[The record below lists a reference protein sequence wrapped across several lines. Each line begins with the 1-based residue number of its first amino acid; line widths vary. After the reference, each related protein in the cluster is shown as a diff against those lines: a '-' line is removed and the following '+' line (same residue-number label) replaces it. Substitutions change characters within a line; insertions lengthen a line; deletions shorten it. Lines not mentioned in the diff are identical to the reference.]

1 MTVLSVFFDL
11 TVRRI
16 PNWIIAFGLAGGLL
30 LNASQGFAQF
40 SHSLLGFIGGI
51 AVFIV
56 PFALGWM
63 GAGDVKYFGVV
74 GALLGVE
81 WLPRVLFY
89 SILTAGVLAVAYV
102 ASAALI
108 PVLDFLRTHGP
119 IANLPS
125 LASVE
130 CCLTPSVK
138 EPPKV
143 PIQSLGALLLVP
155 ELWWLTILIPPVGGP
170 AFNQKLPREPMSYRN
185 L

>member
-30 LNASQGFAQF
+30 LNASQGFTQF

-74 GALLGVE
+74 GALLGIE

-89 SILTAGVLAVAYV
+89 SAMIAGVIAVAYTAVGRFHSGSGFFKDTWSDCKLAILSFGRVLPDSIGKRTAKGADSVPWGV
-102 ASAALI
+102 AI
-108 PVLDFLRTHGP
+108 
-119 IANLPS
+119 
-125 LASVE
+125 
-130 CCLTPSVK
+130 
-138 EPPKV
+138 
-143 PIQSLGALLLVP
+143 GAGTLVAYYFDP
-155 ELWWLTILIPPVGGP
+155 TGRWAG
-170 AFNQKLPREPMSYRN
+170 F
-185 L
+185 

>member
-30 LNASQGFAQF
+30 LNASQGFAQL

-63 GAGDVKYFGVV
+63 GAGDVKYFSVV

-89 SILTAGVLAVAYV
+89 SIVAAGVLAAGHAIGRFDSGFLKDAWTDCKLAILSFGRMLPDSIGKRTAKGADSVPWGVAIGAGTLVAYYFDPTGRW
-102 ASAALI
+102 AG
-108 PVLDFLRTHGP
+108 F
-119 IANLPS
+119 
-125 LASVE
+125 
-130 CCLTPSVK
+130 
-138 EPPKV
+138 
-143 PIQSLGALLLVP
+143 
-155 ELWWLTILIPPVGGP
+155 
-170 AFNQKLPREPMSYRN
+170 
-185 L
+185 

>member
-1 MTVLSVFFDL
+1 LLSPLDFSILLVTVLSVFFDL

-30 LNASQGFAQF
+30 LNATEGVVQF
-40 SHSLLGFIGGI
+40 SHSLLGLIVGI
-51 AVFIV
+51 AIFIV

-102 ASAALI
+102 A
-108 PVLDFLRTHGP
+108 VGRFDFSSGFFKNVWTDCKLAFLSFGRLLPDSISKRTAKG
-119 IANLPS
+119 AD
-125 LASVE
+125 SV
-130 CCLTPSVK
+130 PWGVA
-138 EPPKV
+138 
-143 PIQSLGALLLVP
+143 IGAGTLVAYYFDP
-155 ELWWLTILIPPVGGP
+155 TGRWAG
-170 AFNQKLPREPMSYRN
+170 F
-185 L
+185 

>member
-1 MTVLSVFFDL
+1 LLSLLDFSILLVTVLSVSFDL

-30 LNASQGFAQF
+30 LNASQGFVQF
-40 SHSLLGFIGGI
+40 SHSLLGFIAGI

-89 SILTAGVLAVAYV
+89 SIVVAGVIAVGCVFVSRFNSRFLKDAWIDCKLAIFSLGRLLPDSIGKRTAKGADSVPWGVAIGAGTLVAYYV
-102 ASAALI
+102 DPTGRWAG
-108 PVLDFLRTHGP
+108 F
-119 IANLPS
+119 
-125 LASVE
+125 
-130 CCLTPSVK
+130 
-138 EPPKV
+138 
-143 PIQSLGALLLVP
+143 
-155 ELWWLTILIPPVGGP
+155 
-170 AFNQKLPREPMSYRN
+170 
-185 L
+185 

>member
-1 MTVLSVFFDL
+1 LLSALDFSILLVTVLSVFFDL

-16 PNWIIAFGLAGGLL
+16 PNWIIAFGLLGGFL

-51 AVFIV
+51 GVFIV

-89 SILTAGVLAVAYV
+89 SILAAGVFAVAYV
-102 ASAALI
+102 AIGRFNSG
-108 PVLDFLRTHGP
+108 FLKDAW
-119 IANLPS
+119 IDCK
-125 LASVE
+125 LAI
-130 CCLTPSVK
+130 L
-138 EPPKV
+138 
-143 PIQSLGALLLVP
+143 SLGRLLPDSIGKRTAKGADSVPWGVAIGAGTLVAYYLDP
-155 ELWWLTILIPPVGGP
+155 TGQWAG
-170 AFNQKLPREPMSYRN
+170 F
-185 L
+185 

>member
-16 PNWIIAFGLAGGLL
+16 PNWIIAFGLGSGLL
-30 LNASQGFAQF
+30 LNAFQGLAQF

-56 PFALGWM
+56 PFAVGWM

-89 SILTAGVLAVAYV
+89 SILAAGVLAVGCV
-102 ASAALI
+102 AIDRFNFGFFKDAWTDCKLVI
-108 PVLDFLRTHGP
+108 
-119 IANLPS
+119 I
-125 LASVE
+125 
-130 CCLTPSVK
+130 
-138 EPPKV
+138 
-143 PIQSLGALLLVP
+143 SLGRVLPDSIGKRTAKGADSVPWGVAIGAGTLVAYYFDP
-155 ELWWLTILIPPVGGP
+155 TGRWAG
-170 AFNQKLPREPMSYRN
+170 F
-185 L
+185 

>member
-16 PNWIIAFGLAGGLL
+16 PNWIIAFGLLGGLL

-40 SHSLLGFIGGI
+40 SYSLLGFIGGI
-51 AVFIV
+51 GVFIV

-89 SILTAGVLAVAYV
+89 SILVAGGFAVAY
-102 ASAALI
+102 
-108 PVLDFLRTHGP
+108 
-119 IANLPS
+119 IAIDRFNSGRLKDAWTDCK
-125 LASVE
+125 LAI
-130 CCLTPSVK
+130 L
-138 EPPKV
+138 
-143 PIQSLGALLLVP
+143 SLGRVLPDSIGKRSAKGADSVPWGVAIGAGTLVAYYLDP
-155 ELWWLTILIPPVGGP
+155 TGRWAG
-170 AFNQKLPREPMSYRN
+170 F
-185 L
+185 

>member
-1 MTVLSVFFDL
+1 LLSALDFSILLVTVLSVFFDL

-16 PNWIIAFGLAGGLL
+16 PNWIIAFGLLGGFL

-51 AVFIV
+51 GVFIV

-89 SILTAGVLAVAYV
+89 SILAAGVFAVTYVAIGRFNSGFLKDAWIDCKLAILSLGRLLPDSIGKRTAKGADSVPWGVAIGAGTLVAYY
-102 ASAALI
+102 
-108 PVLDFLRTHGP
+108 LDPTGQWAGF
-119 IANLPS
+119 
-125 LASVE
+125 
-130 CCLTPSVK
+130 
-138 EPPKV
+138 
-143 PIQSLGALLLVP
+143 
-155 ELWWLTILIPPVGGP
+155 
-170 AFNQKLPREPMSYRN
+170 
-185 L
+185 

>member
-1 MTVLSVFFDL
+1 LLSPLDFSILLVTVLSVFFDL

-30 LNASQGFAQF
+30 LNASQGFSQF

-89 SILTAGVLAVAYV
+89 SILAAGLFAVGYVTIGRFNSGFFKDAWTDCKLAILSLGRVLPDSIGKRTAKGADSVPWGVAIGAGTLVAYYFDPTGRW
-102 ASAALI
+102 AG
-108 PVLDFLRTHGP
+108 F
-119 IANLPS
+119 
-125 LASVE
+125 
-130 CCLTPSVK
+130 
-138 EPPKV
+138 
-143 PIQSLGALLLVP
+143 
-155 ELWWLTILIPPVGGP
+155 
-170 AFNQKLPREPMSYRN
+170 
-185 L
+185 

>member
-1 MTVLSVFFDL
+1 LLSTLDFSILLVTVLSVFFDL

-30 LNASQGFAQF
+30 LNGSQGLAQF
-40 SHSLLGFIGGI
+40 SYSLLGFIGGI

-89 SILTAGVLAVAYV
+89 SILAAGVFAVGYVAIGHFNSGFFKDAWTDCKLAILSLGRVLPDSIGKRTAKGADSVPWGVAIGAGTLVAYYFDPTGRW
-102 ASAALI
+102 AG
-108 PVLDFLRTHGP
+108 F
-119 IANLPS
+119 
-125 LASVE
+125 
-130 CCLTPSVK
+130 
-138 EPPKV
+138 
-143 PIQSLGALLLVP
+143 
-155 ELWWLTILIPPVGGP
+155 
-170 AFNQKLPREPMSYRN
+170 
-185 L
+185 

>member
-1 MTVLSVFFDL
+1 LLSALDFSILLVTVLSVFFDL

-16 PNWIIAFGLAGGLL
+16 PNWIIAFGLLGGFL

-51 AVFIV
+51 GVFIV

-89 SILTAGVLAVAYV
+89 SILAAGVFAVAYV
-102 ASAALI
+102 AIGRFNSG
-108 PVLDFLRTHGP
+108 FLKDAW
-119 IANLPS
+119 IDCK
-125 LASVE
+125 LAI
-130 CCLTPSVK
+130 L
-138 EPPKV
+138 
-143 PIQSLGALLLVP
+143 SLGRLLPDSIGKRTAKGADSVPWGVAIGAGTLVAYYLDP
-155 ELWWLTILIPPVGGP
+155 TGKWAG
-170 AFNQKLPREPMSYRN
+170 F
-185 L
+185 

>member
-1 MTVLSVFFDL
+1 MTALSVFFDL

-56 PFALGWM
+56 PFAVGWM

-89 SILTAGVLAVAYV
+89 SILTAGVLAVACV
-102 ASAALI
+102 A
-108 PVLDFLRTHGP
+108 VGRFDFSSRFFKDAWTDFK
-119 IANLPS
+119 
-125 LASVE
+125 LA
-130 CCLTPSVK
+130 
-138 EPPKV
+138 
-143 PIQSLGALLLVP
+143 IFSLGRVLPDSIGKRTAKGADSVPWGVAIGAGTLVAYYFDP
-155 ELWWLTILIPPVGGP
+155 TGRWAG
-170 AFNQKLPREPMSYRN
+170 F
-185 L
+185 

>member
-1 MTVLSVFFDL
+1 LLSLLDFSILLVTVLSVSFDL

-30 LNASQGFAQF
+30 LNASQGFVQF
-40 SHSLLGFIGGI
+40 SHSLLGFIAGI

-89 SILTAGVLAVAYV
+89 SIVVAGVIAVGCVSVSRFNSRFLKDAWIDCKLAIFSLGRVLPDSIGKRTAKGADSVPWGVAIGAGTLVAYYV
-102 ASAALI
+102 DPTGRWAG
-108 PVLDFLRTHGP
+108 F
-119 IANLPS
+119 
-125 LASVE
+125 
-130 CCLTPSVK
+130 
-138 EPPKV
+138 
-143 PIQSLGALLLVP
+143 
-155 ELWWLTILIPPVGGP
+155 
-170 AFNQKLPREPMSYRN
+170 
-185 L
+185 